1 MASKPKGNPKN
12 MKPVRS
18 VEEAKEKGRKGGV
31 NSGIARRH
39 KKSLREHMQALLDSK
54 VGNNKD
60 GTPITGAEAM
70 ALAAF
75 QSALKKDWKAW
86 ELSRD
91 TSGNKPIDR
100 VMVAEVDTDTINEVE
115 KMVLGK

>member
-1 MASKPKGNPKN
+1 MASKPKGKPKN
-12 MKPVRS
+12 MTPIQSR
-18 VEEAKEKGRKGGV
+18 EEAVKRGRNGGIK
-31 NSGIARRH
+31 SGEVRRN

-75 QSALKKDWKAW
+75 QAALKKDWKAW

-91 TSGNKPIDR
+91 TSGNRPIDR
-100 VMVAEVDTDTINEVE
+100 VMIAEVDTDTINEIE